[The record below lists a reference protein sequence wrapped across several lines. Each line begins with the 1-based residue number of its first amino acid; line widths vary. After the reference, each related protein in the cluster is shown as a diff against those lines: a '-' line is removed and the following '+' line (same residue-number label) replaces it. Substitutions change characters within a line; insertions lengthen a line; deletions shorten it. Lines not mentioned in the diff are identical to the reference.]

1 METRASH
8 VLIGAFTLAVIGL
21 AVAFVLWIAKSSL
34 DREFDEYDI
43 VFREAV
49 TGLTVSGSVQY
60 NGIQIGEVR
69 RLALDPADP
78 SRVVAHVRVAAGTP
92 VRSDTRATLAWTG
105 LTGVVVIQL
114 TGGSPEAP
122 PLEPKPGE
130 AYGTIVA
137 DVSSLGRLVDSSGD
151 MVTNINEL
159 VGRLSALASDDNVAK
174 VTRTLEH
181 LEALSGEVAGRGGD
195 LGSALADLAAGARA
209 MKQTLARADRLLAD
223 LDGTPAA
230 ARGLLDHEARAAL
243 VEMRDSFATVRRFAE
258 SAERILAAN
267 DAALANLGSQ
277 GLSQVGPLLAELRAT
292 LRRLEAV
299 ADRVER
305 DPARFLLGRDHPRE
319 KELE

>member
-69 RLALDPADP
+69 KLALDPADP
-78 SRVVAHVRVAAGTP
+78 SRVIAHVRVAAGTP
-92 VRSDTRATLAWTG
+92 VRSDTRATLAYMG

-114 TGGSPEAP
+114 TGGRPDSP

-137 DVSSLGRLVDSSGD
+137 DVSSLGRLMDSGGD
-151 MVTNINEL
+151 MMANINEL
-159 VGRLSALASDDNVAK
+159 VGRVTALVSDENIAK
-174 VTRTLEH
+174 VTSTLEH
-181 LEALSGEVAGRGGD
+181 LEALSGEVAGRSGE
-195 LGSALADLAAGARA
+195 LGTAL
-209 MKQTLARADRLLAD
+209 KQTLERADRLLAD
-223 LDGTPAA
+223 LDGASDT
-230 ARGLLDHEARAAL
+230 ARGLLDHETRAAL
-243 VEMRDSFATVRRFAE
+243 VEMRESLATVRRFAD
-258 SAERILAAN
+258 SADRILAAN

-277 GLSQVGPLLAELRAT
+277 GLSQVGPLIAELRTT
-292 LRRLEAV
+292 LQRLEAV
-299 ADRVER
+299 AGQVER
-305 DPARFLLGRDHPRE
+305 DPARFLLGRDQPRE
-319 KELE
+319 KALE